1 MDDPALTPA
10 LRAWLEREKLEAMA
24 EFAAG
29 AGHEINNPVAAI
41 VGRVQMLLPGETN
54 ADRRHQLQTIAA
66 QALRIRDM
74 IGDAMLFARP
84 PAPECALCDLT
95 EIVEREAATL
105 RELAA
110 ARGTSIEF
118 DLRPPAPVSVD
129 RTQLAIVLHAL
140 VRNSF
145 EALRS
150 GGEVR
155 VEVLSEPP
163 QPEARPSPEEPRGPA
178 SLFGA
183 CLLSVTDNGP
193 GFSDIDRRHLFDPFY
208 SGRQAGRGLGFG
220 LPKCWRIITLH
231 EGTIEAVSEAG
242 RTRFVVL
249 LPHAG
254 GRNAEGRK

>member
-10 LRAWLEREKLEAMA
+10 LREWLEREKLEAMA

-41 VGRVQMLLPGETN
+41 VGRVQMLLPGETS

-84 PAPECALCDLT
+84 PAPERAQCDLT
-95 EIVEREAATL
+95 ELVEREAATL
-105 RELAA
+105 RELAG

-118 DLRPPAPVSVD
+118 NLRPPVPVSVD

-140 VRNSF
+140 ARNSF

-150 GGEVR
+150 GGAVSIEVM
-155 VEVLSEPP
+155 VE
-163 QPEARPSPEEPRGPA
+163 PSPSDVEKAHSAEPHA
-178 SLFGA
+178 SA
-183 CLLSVTDNGP
+183 CLLTVTDNGP
-193 GFSDIDRRHLFDPFY
+193 GISEADRRHLFDPFY

-220 LPKCWRIITLH
+220 LAKCWRIIAQH
-231 EGTIEAVSEAG
+231 SGTIEAASEAG
-242 RTRFVVL
+242 RTRFVVR

-254 GRNAEGRK
+254 

>member
-10 LRAWLEREKLEAMA
+10 QREWLEREKLEAMA

-84 PAPECALCDLT
+84 PAPERALCDLA
-95 EIVEREAATL
+95 ELVEREAATL
-105 RELAA
+105 REMAA
-110 ARGTSIEF
+110 ARGTSIKF

-150 GGEVR
+150 GGEIRMQVTAEDSPPAAHSSPTAPR
-155 VEVLSEPP
+155 KRSCVLS
-163 QPEARPSPEEPRGPA
+163 
-178 SLFGA
+178 
-183 CLLSVTDNGP
+183 VMDNGP
-193 GFSDIDRRHLFDPFY
+193 GFSESERRHLFDPFY

-220 LPKCWRIITLH
+220 LPKCWRIITQH
-231 EGTIEAVSEAG
+231 EGSIEATSETG
-242 RTRFVVL
+242 RTQFVIR

-254 GRNAEGRK
+254 